1 MATNLPSAFIEQI
14 KAQRG
19 AEADGLLRAI
29 ETASPLSV
37 RYNASKSETLPQDLK
52 PVPWCKTAFYL
63 DERPSFTLDPK
74 LHAGAYYV
82 QEASSMFLEQVF
94 EQYVPKDEALVV
106 LDLCAAPGGKSTHL
120 ATLIGENGLLVSNE
134 VIRQRAN
141 ILAENAQK
149 WGTGNIVVTNNDPEH
164 FEILE
169 GFFDVMVID
178 APCSGEGMFR
188 KDPKAIEEWSAEH
201 VILCA
206 NRQRRIL
213 MDSWVALKPGGLL
226 IYSTCTYN
234 NQENEENIAWLSQQ
248 HHVELLDLDISQFP
262 QIQLVELGGVKGYRF
277 FPHRVKGEGF
287 FLTVVRKNV
296 EGDVF
301 ETRRNKK
308 TALQPLSKSDKAL
321 VSSWILGSENWSW
334 MKRGDHI
341 IALPENWLYEIDFI
355 LQKLKV
361 VYAGIDIGEIKHQT
375 INPLHGLALS
385 IHLNKEAFHEV
396 GVDKETALRYLRKE
410 DILPETPVNGWL
422 LISYEGLPLGWVKK
436 MQNRAN
442 NYYPKEWRIRMDVNW
457 EDLI

>member
-1 MATNLPSAFIEQI
+1 LNSKLPIDFVKQIESQLGDSAHQ
-14 KAQRG
+14 
-19 AEADGLLRAI
+19 LLAALS
-29 ETASPLSV
+29 TPSPLSI
-37 RYNASKSETLPQDLK
+37 RYNSLKSALPIHLV

-63 DERPSFTLDPK
+63 DERPSFTLDPT

-94 EQYVPKDEALVV
+94 EQYVPKDEAIVV

-120 ATLIGENGLLVSNE
+120 STLVGENGLLVANE

-164 FEILE
+164 FKVLD

-188 KDPKAIEEWSAEH
+188 KDAKAISEWSMEH
-201 VILCA
+201 VNLCS

-213 MDSWVALKPGGLL
+213 MDSWDALKSGGIL

-234 NQENEENIAWLSQQ
+234 IQENEENIVWLAQQ
-248 HHVELLDLDISQFP
+248 HDLELLDLDISKFP
-262 QIQLVELGGVKGYRF
+262 QIQVFEIGGVKGYRF
-277 FPHRVKGEGF
+277 FPHQTRGEGF

-296 EGDVF
+296 DGDVF
-301 ETRRNKK
+301 EVRRNKK
-308 TALQPLSKSDKAL
+308 TALQPLSKTDKAL
-321 VSSWILGSENWSW
+321 VNHWLLGAEDWAW
-334 MKRGDHI
+334 MKRGDNI

-361 VYAGIDIGEIKHQT
+361 IYAGIDIAEIKHKSV
-375 INPLHGLALS
+375 NPLHGLALS
-385 IHLNKEAFHEV
+385 AHLNREAFQEV
-396 GVDKETALRYLRKE
+396 DVDKETALRYLRKE
-410 DILPETPVNGWL
+410 DILPETPHNGWL
-422 LISYEGLPLGWVKK
+422 LITYEKLPLGWIKK

-457 EDLI
+457 EELL